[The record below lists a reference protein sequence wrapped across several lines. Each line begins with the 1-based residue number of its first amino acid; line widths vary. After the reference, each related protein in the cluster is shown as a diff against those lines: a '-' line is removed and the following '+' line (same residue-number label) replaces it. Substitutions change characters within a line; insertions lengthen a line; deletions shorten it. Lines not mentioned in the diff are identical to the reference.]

1 MLLQAPLLHLL
12 FLLLTL
18 SGCQLEVTEPPP
30 TELQAGRAETQQQP
44 EDVCLPG
51 WILGDPSEQNLLH
64 SSQSEIRTRIF
75 HNLHSRSTLGFQMYL
90 STEPEDGDTWR
101 HQEDLNQLRFNK
113 ELLRNFFFIGLI
125 PCPKPGGYHDNQ
137 RADRRRKGQRSSQN
151 LLLFPHPNPNP
162 PRSDPTAELE
172 WMDKHY
178 YGVSNSGFR

>member
-30 TELQAGRAETQQQP
+30 TELQADTAAARGRW
-44 EDVCLPG
+44 PG
-51 WILGDPSEQNLLH
+51 WILEDPSEQNLLH

-75 HNLHSRSTLGFQMYL
+75 HNLHSRSTLGFQIDL

-101 HQEDLNQLRFNK
+101 HLEDLNQFRFHKEPLRI
-113 ELLRNFFFIGLI
+113 FFFRGLI

-137 RADRRRKGQRSSQN
+137 RADRRAREAPRICFY
-151 LLLFPHPNPNP
+151 FPT
-162 PRSDPTAELE
+162 PTPTRPGLTP
-172 WMDKHY
+172 WLSWVGWTNIIK
-178 YGVSNSGFR
+178 VSVVQLSGRT